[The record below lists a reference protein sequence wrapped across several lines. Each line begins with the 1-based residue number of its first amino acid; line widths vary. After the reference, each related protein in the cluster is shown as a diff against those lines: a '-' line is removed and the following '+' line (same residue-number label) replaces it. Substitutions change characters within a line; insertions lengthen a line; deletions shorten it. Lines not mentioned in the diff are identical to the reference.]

1 MILERFADLGL
12 IEPIGSM
19 LRTSDL
25 TRVVQIMRLR
35 RDLGLNLM
43 GAAIAL
49 DLVAEIAQLK
59 AQIQALPNVSEKAPV
74 FKAGDDSERSVQ
86 LRHF

>member
-59 AQIQALPNVSEKAPV
+59 AQIQALQKLSTN
-74 FKAGDDSERSVQ
+74 
-86 LRHF
+86 H